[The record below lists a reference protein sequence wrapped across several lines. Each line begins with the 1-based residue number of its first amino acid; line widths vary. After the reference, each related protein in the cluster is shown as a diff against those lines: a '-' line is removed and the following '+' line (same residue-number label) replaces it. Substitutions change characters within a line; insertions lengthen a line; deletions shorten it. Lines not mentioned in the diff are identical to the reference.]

1 MPIILPSTL
10 PPVPA
15 IIRSAAHSA
24 GSTLFRPIPLH
35 PRPADNIEPPNV
47 VGPVHPV
54 LPPTAPA
61 TKSPTVERPA
71 VTGRDGESQDAPSTA
86 PNRP

>member
-1 MPIILPSTL
+1 MPVILPPVL
-10 PPVPA
+10 PEVPA
-15 IIRSAAHSA
+15 IIRPAAHSP
-24 GSTLFRPIPLH
+24 RPAAPH
-35 PRPADNIEPPNV
+35 PRPNDLLEPPQI

-54 LPPTAPA
+54 LPPAAPA

-71 VTGRDGESQDAPSTA
+71 VTGRDGEGRDAPSTA